1 MTTIPCQLFQRVH
14 LAGLFTIEPVSIDN
28 GVIQLQISECEA
40 GRLLQCAEFIEAMSE
55 VWALERNQTDQAASD
70 NQTSEPSNDDS
81 EALH

>member
-40 GRLLQCAEFIEAMSE
+40 GRLLRCEQFIEAMSE
-55 VWALERNQTDQAASD
+55 VWALEYNQTDQALSD
-70 NQTSEPSNDDS
+70 NEAPEHPGDDS
-81 EALH
+81 ESLH